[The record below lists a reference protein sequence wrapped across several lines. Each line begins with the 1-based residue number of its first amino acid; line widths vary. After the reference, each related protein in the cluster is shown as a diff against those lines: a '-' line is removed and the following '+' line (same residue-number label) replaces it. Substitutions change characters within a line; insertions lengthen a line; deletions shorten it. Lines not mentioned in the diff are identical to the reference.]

1 MWYSRAV
8 DPTMLHALSKIGS
21 QQAHPTEKVL
31 NAAHHLLDYAA
42 TYPDAKIV
50 YVPSSMKLVT
60 HSDASYLCE
69 SGARSRASNISA
81 FVALDDATNP
91 DAFNGSV
98 DCCSVII
105 KSVVSAAS
113 EAEYAGLFLAGV
125 STEGLRSICSDLGY
139 PQGRTTIFSDNACA
153 VGIANNTVKIR
164 KSKAIDMRY
173 HWIRD
178 RTKQG
183 HFKIVWAR
191 GKTNLADLLTKSH
204 PSKHHIDMRDKY
216 VK

>member
-1 MWYSRAV
+1 MTTFTSPEVVTQTHYFYFLLLLLLR
-8 DPTMLHALSKIGS
+8 
-21 QQAHPTEKVL
+21 L
-31 NAAHHLLDYAA
+31 NPA
-42 TYPDAKIV
+42 
-50 YVPSSMKLVT
+50 
-60 HSDASYLCE
+60 
-69 SGARSRASNISA
+69 
-81 FVALDDATNP
+81 
-91 DAFNGSV
+91 
-98 DCCSVII
+98 VII